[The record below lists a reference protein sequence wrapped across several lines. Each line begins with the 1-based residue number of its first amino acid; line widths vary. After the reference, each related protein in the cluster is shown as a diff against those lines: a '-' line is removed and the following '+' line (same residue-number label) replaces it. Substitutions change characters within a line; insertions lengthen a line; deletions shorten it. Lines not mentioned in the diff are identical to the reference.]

1 MFDFRK
7 LAGRLDAIQQTSVI
21 ATDSHG
27 SILGELDSIAKDNAV
42 KNKLAE
48 SYREFK
54 HQAQP
59 EKHRLE
65 QVLEQVEC
73 QFGPINTRQTNVTNR
88 EFLHYLLEN
97 HRRHAFNILHTMVAV
112 KLHQIN
118 NVRIDESLNPVDKKS
133 AEELFALFGSFT
145 TGNNVKVGDKV
156 SIISLTVWGTGYNSI
171 DIEGFITPQ
180 VVEDVNFD
188 SVYVSD
194 RFWPCVS
201 IIDQLKI
208 KKQVIIFKDAQK
220 AEECLGALLLLGNK
234 FRGFT
239 IHNDISESIDEA
251 MNPAVAT
258 ASMKMVAPKVS
269 AVATPSAPA
278 APNAPKAP
286 GVVPAKPGTPAT
298 NTAAPAVN
306 AAQTDANA
314 EAQAA
319 AAEPD
324 MQLGSDKA
332 KDLLNTVAPIMQDP
346 AGAQQLKTLA
356 DKFKL
361 KPGVIK

>member
-54 HQAQP
+54 RAP
-59 EKHRLE
+59 EPKKHRLE
-65 QVLEQVEC
+65 QVLEQVEGR
-73 QFGPINTRQTNVTNR
+73 FGPINTRQTNITNQ
-88 EFLHYLLEN
+88 EFLNFLLEN
-97 HRRHAFNILHTMVAV
+97 HRRQAFNILHAMVSV

-118 NVRIDESLNPVDKKS
+118 KVKLDESVDLADNK
-133 AEELFALFGSFT
+133 AVTELFELFSSYKT
-145 TGNNVKVGDKV
+145 ENKVQVGDKV
-156 SIISLTVWGTGYNSI
+156 SIISLTAWGTGNNTV
-171 DIEGFITPQ
+171 DIEGFISPQ
-180 VVEDVNFD
+180 VVEGIEANV
-188 SVYVSD
+188 VYVGGLA
-194 RFWPCVS
+194 WPYASV
-201 IIDQLKI
+201 IDQLKL
-208 KKQVIIFKDAQK
+208 KKQVIIFRDPQR

-239 IHNDISESIDEA
+239 IHNDISESVTEA

-258 ASMKMVAPKVS
+258 ANMKMVAPKVS

-286 GVVPAKPGTPAT
+286 GVAPTKPGTPAT

-324 MQLGSDKA
+324 MQIGSNKA
-332 KDLLNTVAPIMQDP
+332 KEVLNTVAPIMQDP